1 MISGDHN
8 LFEFL
13 IESFP
18 LSVKANMIR
27 NFIIKAYRSSVKIMP
42 RRNFQSD
49 SSSLLLNK
57 IQEIESVLKSHI
69 DVVAQRISGVENA
82 LLLLSVLTVATAWA
96 NKQDVQDIRNDV
108 QDIKKD
114 IRETKEALMR
124 IEANQKPCPLNVNSY
139 QSVL

>member
-1 MISGDHN
+1 
-8 LFEFL
+8 
-13 IESFP
+13 
-18 LSVKANMIR
+18 MIR

-42 RRNFQSD
+42 RRNFQ

>member
-1 MISGDHN
+1 MISGDHI

-27 NFIIKAYRSSVKIMP
+27 NFIFKAYRSSVKIMP

-57 IQEIESVLKSHI
+57 IESVLKFHI

-82 LLLLSVLTVATAWA
+82 LLLLSVLSVATAWA
-96 NKQDVQDIRNDV
+96 NKQDVQDIRSDV

-124 IEANQKPCPLNVNSY
+124 IEANLKPRPLNVNSY
-139 QSVL
+139 QSVV

>member
-27 NFIIKAYRSSVKIMP
+27 NFILKTYRSSVKIMP